1 MAQLALKSGGR
12 HSFIEDATQ
21 LAQIFNEDFG
31 EMLSVVALEVEI
43 TVDCKPGVRPVR
55 LLGREGDISGQKVV
69 TTMNQIYSK
78 QAQYVLLEVEVPATE
93 EVNARDVATVS
104 LAYLNLGTK
113 TRDNLSSS
121 VAARFS
127 KSPAIVAKNVNKD
140 VMISC
145 VAQIGLENNRKATML
160 RDQGRIKEAEALL
173 LSNGTFLFRN
183 ADRYKSDFL
192 RQYGGFNSASAQ
204 NLDPTK
210 WNLECKKMRFQHSGV
225 QQGGSLRVEPN
236 QQKQTFSPPTKI
248 IIKNNGKR

>member
-104 LAYLNLGTK
+104 LAYLNLVPRHVT
-113 TRDNLSSS
+113 
-121 VAARFS
+121 
-127 KSPAIVAKNVNKD
+127 
-140 VMISC
+140 ISA
-145 VAQIGLENNRKATML
+145 VPWRH
-160 RDQGRIKEAEALL
+160 D
-173 LSNGTFLFRN
+173 
-183 ADRYKSDFL
+183 
-192 RQYGGFNSASAQ
+192 SAS
-204 NLDPTK
+204 PP
-210 WNLECKKMRFQHSGV
+210 RS
-225 QQGGSLRVEPN
+225 
-236 QQKQTFSPPTKI
+236 SPRTST
-248 IIKNNGKR
+248 RT